1 MGTLNQNCR
10 EIAQNWMSEQSR
22 PNTEILTVQKWMLG
36 FVRQFRK
43 DVKNSFPQRE
53 VNRFI
58 PIVANQC
65 VDLPGDIT
73 NIGLVGTQLGR
84 YIKALSVNP
93 HLATNDKRTSTM
105 GMVSTELNNDT
116 WYTGGLYNNINGL
129 GAGWN
134 FTGQM
139 GTAAYGNNQDYGDYN
154 IDWANGKIYTAQSFR
169 YSNIVLKGLTSCIED
184 SEETCIEWEFVTSA
198 EFYLD
203 WRYDKAIRSGNEPLS
218 KQRFDQE
225 YGEMVYRRNR
235 VKQQKIF
242 KTLER
247 IWGYVGH

>member
-10 EIAQNWMSEQSR
+10 EIAQNWMTEQSR
-22 PNTEILTVQKWMLG
+22 PNTEMLTVQKWMLG
-36 FVRQFRK
+36 FVRQLRK
-43 DVKNSFPQRE
+43 EVRNSFPKRE
-53 VNRFI
+53 TNTFI
-58 PIVANQC
+58 PILANQA
-65 VDLPGDIT
+65 VNLPAGLS

-84 YIKALSVNP
+84 YIKALAVNP
-93 HLATNDKRTSTM
+93 HLATNGKRTNTF
-105 GMVSTELNNDT
+105 GMVSTELNNDI
-116 WYTGGLYNNINGL
+116 WYMGGLSNL
-129 GAGWN
+129 GFGWD

-139 GTAAYGNNQDYGDYN
+139 GFAAWGNGQDYGDFA
-154 IDWANGKIYTAQSFR
+154 IDWKTNMLYTAPSFR
-169 YSNIVLKGLTSCIED
+169 YDNIVIKGLTDCIEG
-184 SEETCIEWEFVTSA
+184 SVETCIDWDFVTSA

-203 WRYDKAIRSGNEPLS
+203 WRYDKMLRSGNEPIS
-218 KQRFDQE
+218 KQRFDTE